1 MFEKICIKPTTLN
14 NPTDIGFIAE
24 NLLYYQD
31 VNVIVAPDTIPI
43 FLNNCGEDTLIE
55 LLTHRNLNLYVR
67 NNILGIAVH
76 KDTHGENSYAFDL
89 FSSRSLDREEVVFR
103 GIFKSTGRRGYSKR
117 IAQRIAPHIK
127 EIEYKKEI
135 YEHIKEDVQDSN
147 YVNRVITEMLKSKN
161 IQINITDIECMF
173 LCNNDKYKFVTNFSN
188 NGDVIDHSSL
198 LLNIIETRGDVHL
211 SASLNAEI
219 ATTDMNTSL
228 MKIKFRDMYNK
239 VLKNNEDLFQFN
251 DFILNNGH
259 AIREVINDGERTFTD
274 FLKVLDK
281 SDKFRDWL
289 QNIDEKGNIIKEY
302 HNAVTKETWVDKLPA
317 KSFRWS
323 FFTGA
328 GLLIDLA
335 ATGGIATL
343 VGLGLSLGDAFILDN
358 LLKGWKPNIFVEN
371 KLTPFVNSSRE

>member
-103 GIFKSTGRRGYSKR
+103 GIFESTGRRGYSKR

-188 NGDVIDHSSL
+188 NGDVIDPSSL

-335 ATGGIATL
+335 ATGGIAT
-343 VGLGLSLGDAFILDN
+343 
-358 LLKGWKPNIFVEN
+358 
-371 KLTPFVNSSRE
+371 